1 MSSAGRLF
9 SGEVEGV
16 SSGAFGII
24 SCASATAWGCQRNWT
39 HLQTL
44 NHSFETLLL
53 LLVISMTSFCVESP
67 FQLPFTPTIHHSNT
81 SNGGGEACSSNSRRR
96 RRREQTLRT
105 YSEPHQMV
113 RAL

>member
-67 FQLPFTPTIHHSNT
+67 FQLLLPFITAIPVMVVVRLVAVTAA
-81 SNGGGEACSSNSRRR
+81 GGGGGNR
-96 RRREQTLRT
+96 
-105 YSEPHQMV
+105 H
-113 RAL
+113 